1 MKKDR
6 EYFLEKLSCGIS
18 RIKRNNKIEQ
28 LRGPKAKAKAIVK
41 HSTEMIRSS
50 QAMYDEMMPGSPEE
64 DDLFSMEL
72 FPNMYI
78 KPL

>member
-28 LRGPKAKAKAIVK
+28 LRGPKAKAIDK
-41 HSTEMIRSS
+41 HSAEMIRSS
-50 QAMYDEMMPGSPEE
+50 QVMYDEMMPGSPEE
-64 DDLFSMEL
+64 DDLFSIEL
-72 FPNMYI
+72 FPNMY
-78 KPL
+78 

>member
-28 LRGPKAKAKAIVK
+28 LRGPKAIAIDK
-41 HSTEMIRSS
+41 QCSAEMKCNSS
-50 QAMYDEMMPGSPEE
+50 QVMYDEMMPGSPEE
-64 DDLFSMEL
+64 EDLFSIDL
-72 FPNMYI
+72 SPHSY
-78 KPL
+78 